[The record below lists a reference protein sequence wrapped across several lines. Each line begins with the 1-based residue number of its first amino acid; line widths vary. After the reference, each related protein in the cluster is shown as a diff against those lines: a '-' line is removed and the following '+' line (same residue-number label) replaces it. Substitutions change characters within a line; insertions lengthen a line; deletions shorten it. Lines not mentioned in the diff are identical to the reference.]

1 MTPIIDRLTRDD
13 EPAAVASLAAAFADY
28 PLLAALCPDAKRRP
42 LATEAFCRFLF
53 RMSVRCDAAF
63 GTADRAAVACA
74 WPPGCEWPS
83 RWAAFRAGG
92 SALFWRLGWRGGRL
106 LTRYEGEFDAGR
118 AEHVP
123 GPHWYVQLLGVRPES
138 QGQGLSRAVLRPVF
152 EATDRDRVP
161 VYLETA
167 TEPNVAI
174 YQKLG
179 FELRG
184 HRELTGGLPNWELV
198 RDPRGDQSPVASMAA
213 V

>member
-1 MTPIIDRLTRDD
+1 MTPIIDRLTRED
-13 EPAAVASLAAAFADY
+13 EPAAVAALAAAFADY
-28 PLLAALCPDAKRRP
+28 PLLAALCPDATRRP

-74 WPPGCEWPS
+74 WPPGSEWPS
-83 RWAAFRAGG
+83 QWDGFRAGG
-92 SALFWRLGWRGGRL
+92 LGLFWRLGWRGGRL
-106 LTRYEGEFDAGR
+106 LTCYEGEFDAGR
-118 AEHVP
+118 AKHVP

-152 EATDRDRVP
+152 EAADRDRVP

-179 FELRG
+179 FALRG

-198 RDPRGDQSPVASMAA
+198 RDPRGDQSPRS
-213 V
+213 